1 MEILRNPEYDEQFR
15 AEEIAAESRD
25 FSRMIKELLSD
36 TDSDYPTNKVWL
48 GTVLING
55 VETQIQIVATQ
66 ERSFFIDEN

>member
-36 TDSDYPTNKVWL
+36 TDS
-48 GTVLING
+48 
-55 VETQIQIVATQ
+55 A
-66 ERSFFIDEN
+66 